1 MNVPVS
7 LHGNPPG
14 VYVLTSEVWPPI
26 SAFEHGEE
34 DSDIPN
40 ASSENKAPME
50 SMVKKVQSVKV
61 VMSAD
66 EYTSLAPTLSWGYFV
81 H

>member
-1 MNVPVS
+1 M
-7 LHGNPPG
+7 
-14 VYVLTSEVWPPI
+14 TPI
-26 SAFEHGEE
+26 PACEHAEE

-66 EYTSLAPTLSWGYFV
+66 EYTPLAPNSLWGGILFTD
-81 H
+81 